1 MTDLN
6 ELLKY
11 GILSEE
17 EIHKQLKM
25 KKTESMLKEHPHP
38 ITQLSNGRWQTYYD
52 DPATGKKI
60 EVKLATRD
68 KVIDRLYDLYYKKSY
83 TFEQLFPEWLE
94 YKRSI
99 TASPNTITRHQQHYN
114 KYLAGRPV
122 ITKDI
127 RRIKKTDLNS
137 FCNSLVKDFSLS
149 SKEWMNVKTVING
162 VFDYAVDKE
171 ILGVN
176 PMSQVRIT
184 VKYRQVNR
192 KPSATQCF
200 NTNELADFKSYMYG
214 KYAETKDSSFASS
227 IVQMLTGLRIGEL
240 AVIKWADVDYEAHQ
254 LHVVRE
260 ETKVFDTGEFEVV
273 PHTKGNRDRF
283 VVLVPEVESLLKE
296 VYANEK
302 RHGEYV
308 FTRDGER
315 LTARQ
320 LAYVYK
326 KYARNTK
333 SDFKSSHKARKTYAS
348 MLQKAGVPMEVIRE
362 MLGHKDLATT
372 FAYLFSTDTPEQTY
386 DSVVNAMS

>member
-25 KKTESMLKEHPHP
+25 KKTESMIKEHPHP

-52 DPATGKKI
+52 DPVTGKKI

-114 KYLAGRPV
+114 KYLTGRSV
-122 ITKDI
+122 VTKDI
-127 RRIKKTDLNS
+127 RHIKKTELNS
-137 FCNSLVKDFSLS
+137 FCNSLVKDFALS

-171 ILGVN
+171 ILGFN
-176 PMSQVRIT
+176 PMSQVRST

-192 KPSATQCF
+192 KPSSTQCF
-200 NTNELADFKSYMYG
+200 NTNELAHLPSC
-214 KYAETKDSSFASS
+214 
-227 IVQMLTGLRIGEL
+227 RC
-240 AVIKWADVDYEAHQ
+240 
-254 LHVVRE
+254 
-260 ETKVFDTGEFEVV
+260 
-273 PHTKGNRDRF
+273 
-283 VVLVPEVESLLKE
+283 
-296 VYANEK
+296 
-302 RHGEYV
+302 
-308 FTRDGER
+308 
-315 LTARQ
+315 
-320 LAYVYK
+320 
-326 KYARNTK
+326 
-333 SDFKSSHKARKTYAS
+333 
-348 MLQKAGVPMEVIRE
+348 
-362 MLGHKDLATT
+362 
-372 FAYLFSTDTPEQTY
+372 
-386 DSVVNAMS
+386 